1 MNPYHHF
8 ILLAAL
14 LCTACAKTPNIPPA
28 DLGFLSFEKG
38 PNNLY
43 IVHFT
48 SNVALLTAFKDY
60 ENSNQLPPMLICS
73 LNRDTKFSADHAI
86 AIKAEGVVKA
96 KKESK
101 LNHNYIVSLI
111 FYYTNPDGTQR
122 SDNDYNAIKPLLL
135 AQDSIPCKARIT
147 YYGFKAYYSKTL
159 LIPAKLMLEKLN
171 TTQS

>member
-1 MNPYHHF
+1 MNIYRSL
-8 ILLAAL
+8 ILLAVL
-14 LCTACAKTPNIPPA
+14 LCAACAKTPRVPQA
-28 DLGFLSFEKG
+28 ELTLLSFERG
-38 PNNLY
+38 PNNFY
-43 IVHFT
+43 IVDFT
-48 SNVALLTAFKDY
+48 SNINLLTAFQDY

-101 LNHNYIVSLI
+101 LNHNYIASLI

-122 SDNDYNAIKPLLL
+122 NDNDYDAIKPLLL

-147 YYGFKAYYSKTL
+147 YYGFKAYYSDTL
-159 LIPAKLMLEKLN
+159 LIPTELMLKKLE
-171 TTQS
+171 